1 MEMGRR
7 PQVAEI
13 RRNAAL
19 LMLALLVTQIA
30 VTVQAQTAN
39 RPADYRI
46 GPGDVLRLNVLEMPQ
61 LDRELTIQSDGT
73 AFVPQVGEV
82 SLAGLTLP
90 EAEEEVR
97 RRLRL
102 FNPSVDA
109 VALQIVQY
117 NALRVY
123 VLGAVA
129 NPGAHT
135 FTSTP
140 TVWDA
145 VRAAGGP
152 NENANL
158 AAARIVSE
166 VEGRSQTRM
175 VNLSGLLTGGM
186 VPEVVLR
193 SGDTLIIP
201 AVGEGSLAALPTSGV
216 QIVGAVGAPALVP
229 VEGPTRLL
237 TCLLMSG
244 APLEKAK
251 LESVWWVH
259 NEGGEAFTSRHVD
272 MKQFFERG
280 SLAGNPLIYPG
291 DSIHVDYKQ
300 PSFFEKAFPYVIATT
315 TTVIALLLALDR
327 LEN

>member
-1 MEMGRR
+1 MFPG
-7 PQVAEI
+7 I
-13 RRNAAL
+13 RRTAAR
-19 LMLALLVTQIA
+19 LMLVLVVGQIA
-30 VTVQAQTAN
+30 TIVHAQTAN
-39 RPADYRI
+39 RPTDYRV
-46 GPGDVLRLNVLEMPQ
+46 GPGDVLSLNVLGMPQ

-82 SLAGLTLP
+82 NLAGLTLH
-90 EAEEEVR
+90 EAENEVR
-97 RRLRL
+97 ERLRL
-102 FNPSVDA
+102 FNPSIDSVN
-109 VALQIVQY
+109 LQIVQY

-152 NENANL
+152 DDTANL
-158 AAARIVSE
+158 AAARIVTE
-166 VEGRSQTRM
+166 VEWRSQTRL

-201 AVGEGSLAALPTSGV
+201 AVGEGSLAAAPESGV
-216 QIVGAVGAPALVP
+216 QIIGAVATPAVVP
-229 VEGPTRLL
+229 VQGPTRLL
-237 TCLLMSG
+237 SCLLMSG
-244 APLEKAK
+244 APLENAK
-251 LESVWWVH
+251 LKSVWWVH
-259 NEGGEAFTSRHVD
+259 NEGGEAYTSRHID
-272 MKQFFERG
+272 MTQFFEHG

-291 DSIHVDYKQ
+291 DAVHVDYKQ
-300 PSFFEKAFPYVIATT
+300 PGFFAKLFPYLIATT
-315 TTVIALLLALDR
+315 TTIIAVLLAMDR
-327 LEN
+327 IENN